1 MTISYKCRWIE
12 LKNKRLIQRRE
23 ELKLTQRQVS
33 KVINISQ
40 SMLSRAESGDRTL
53 DDANK
58 IKLAKLYKV
67 TVEWLFFEE
76 FYD

>member
-1 MTISYKCRWIE
+1 M
-12 LKNKRLIQRRE
+12 KNKRLIQRRE
-23 ELKLTQRQVS
+23 DLKLTQRQVS
-33 KVINISQ
+33 EVINISQ

-58 IKLAKLYKV
+58 VKLAKLYKV

>member
-1 MTISYKCRWIE
+1 M
-12 LKNKRLIQRRE
+12 KNKRLIQRRE
-23 ELKLTQRQVS
+23 DLKLTQRQVS
-33 KVINISQ
+33 EVIHISQ
-40 SMLSRAESGDRTL
+40 SMLSRAESGDRAL

>member
-1 MTISYKCRWIE
+1 M
-12 LKNKRLIQRRE
+12 KNKRLIQRRE

-33 KVINISQ
+33 EVISISQ
-40 SMLSRAESGDRTL
+40 SMLSRAESGDRAL

-76 FYD
+76 FYDQKL

>member
-1 MTISYKCRWIE
+1 MTISYKCRWIK

-23 ELKLTQRQVS
+23 DLKLTQRHVS
-33 KVINISQ
+33 EVINISQ
-40 SMLSRAESGDRTL
+40 SMLSRAESGHRAL

>member
-1 MTISYKCRWIE
+1 M
-12 LKNKRLIQRRE
+12 KNKRLIQRRE
-23 ELKLTQRQVS
+23 DLKFTQRQVS
-33 KVINISQ
+33 EVINISQ
-40 SMLSRAESGDRTL
+40 YMLSRAESGDRTL